1 MESPKSALIEK
12 IIFAV
17 IPFIFTGLVYLIS
30 ALNETNTK
38 LAVLENKIAVVVTPE
53 NTPRPN
59 QQSELAR
66 EKMRQDFMNEQ
77 NENIV
82 KHTENKSAMELLK
95 WRIEKLEEKNG
106 KWLDTGTKAKAK
118 GVNTELEAVAK
129 VHRGKNSKRQSKV

>member
-17 IPFIFTGLVYLIS
+17 TPFIFTGLVYLIS

-82 KHTENKSAMELLK
+82 RHIENKSAMELLK
-95 WRIEKLEEKNG
+95 WRIEKLEERNG
-106 KWLDTGTKAKAK
+106 K
-118 GVNTELEAVAK
+118 
-129 VHRGKNSKRQSKV
+129 

>member
-1 MESPKSALIEK
+1 METPKSALIEK
-12 IIFAV
+12 IIFAIV
-17 IPFIFTGLVYLIS
+17 PFIFTGLVYLIS

-59 QQSELAR
+59 QQAELAR

-82 KHTENKSAMELLK
+82 RHTENKSAMELLK
-95 WRIEKLEEKNG
+95 WRIEKLEEKND
-106 KWLDTGTKAKAK
+106 K
-118 GVNTELEAVAK
+118 
-129 VHRGKNSKRQSKV
+129 